1 LEKSLSFYTL
11 LLRPPEEDEI
21 NLLTVQDSLD
31 LSDLLRV
38 DSGLLWLQTSL
49 ESINHDMTKAIII
62 FGTMTLVQDLNAVR
76 LQDILDNLSVLL
88 PELPVLVI
96 TEGSLQAASDSIEF
110 ALNSPKQ
117 FQVISSKLKDES
129 IGDLEYIENMI
140 SKYFF

>member
-1 LEKSLSFYTL
+1 MEKSLSFYTL

>member
-1 LEKSLSFYTL
+1 
-11 LLRPPEEDEI
+11 
-21 NLLTVQDSLD
+21 
-31 LSDLLRV
+31 V

>member
-1 LEKSLSFYTL
+1 MEKSLSFYTL

-88 PELPVLVI
+88 PELPV
-96 TEGSLQAASDSIEF
+96 
-110 ALNSPKQ
+110 ALR
-117 FQVISSKLKDES
+117 
-129 IGDLEYIENMI
+129 
-140 SKYFF
+140 

>member
-88 PELPVLVI
+88 PELPV
-96 TEGSLQAASDSIEF
+96 
-110 ALNSPKQ
+110 ALR
-117 FQVISSKLKDES
+117 
-129 IGDLEYIENMI
+129 
-140 SKYFF
+140 